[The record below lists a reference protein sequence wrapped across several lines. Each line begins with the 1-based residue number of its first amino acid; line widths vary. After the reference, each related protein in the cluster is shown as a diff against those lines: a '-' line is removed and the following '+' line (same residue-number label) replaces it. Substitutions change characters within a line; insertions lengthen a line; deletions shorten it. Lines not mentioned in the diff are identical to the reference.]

1 MEGGAVRE
9 HYLMRA
15 SSRIQA
21 SAIAAAILTAALS
34 ACSSGNQAQKQATAL
49 PTVSQVLQHF
59 VDAVG
64 GEKAILRPHSMTL
77 RSDVTAYAPKQ
88 TQIHASLV
96 VYLANFKRL
105 QVAKVGRLT
114 YLSGYDGKIG
124 WSVVPGRKVEIV
136 RGHDAISIRRDAD
149 MYYWTHVQRYF
160 RSLKVVGIEEF
171 AGRRCYHLRG
181 TTLWNNENNQY
192 YEVTSGLLAGFRF
205 HQWIAG
211 KAEKPETRQVF
222 EGYKKFGGI
231 GFATRETD
239 FRNDKLVAASRL
251 NSVQFDN
258 VDPHVFTPPPA
269 VRRLEH

>member
-1 MEGGAVRE
+1 
-9 HYLMRA
+9 MRA
-15 SSRIQA
+15 SPRIRA
-21 SAIAAAILTAALS
+21 SAIAAAILAAALS
-34 ACSSGNQAQKQATAL
+34 ACSSGNQAQKQTSAL
-49 PTVSQVLQHF
+49 PTVSQVLQRF

-64 GEKAILRPHSMTL
+64 GEQAILRPHSMTL
-77 RSDVTAYAPKQ
+77 HSNVTAYGPKQ
-88 TQIHASLV
+88 SQIHVSLV

-114 YLSGYDGKIG
+114 YLSGYDGKVG
-124 WSVVPGRKVEIV
+124 WSVVPGRKVEVV

-160 RSLKVVGIEEF
+160 RSMKVVGIENF

-181 TTLWNNENNQY
+181 TTLWDNENNQY
-192 YEVTSGLLAGFRF
+192 YEVATGLLAGFRF

-211 KAEKPETRQVF
+211 KAERPESRQVF
-222 EGYKKFGGI
+222 ERYQKFGGI

-258 VDPHVFTPPPA
+258 VDPHVFTPPAA
-269 VRRLEH
+269 VRRLER